1 MLSSL
6 TILSAYVLLALPAAA
21 IGLPWTLIT
30 SDISFLYRWSM
41 WILRAGLRL
50 ARIRVEVS
58 GREWIPAGQACIFMA
73 NHISNLD
80 PPILLSLLPF
90 RSAFFL
96 KRSLLKIPLLGYGMR
111 LGNFIPVDRDGRP
124 ESARAS
130 VEYAQSVLA
139 LGVNVSTFPEGTRS
153 RTGKMLPFKKGP
165 FFLAMQSGAPVV
177 PVSIWGTETMMTKGT
192 LRIRPGTAHI
202 AFHPAIDPRQFS
214 TREQL
219 VSVVRA
225 AIASAL
231 PARMRDEP
239 MKNGV
244 GELPV
249 SPGNRAHR
257 QEGEAL

>member
-6 TILSAYVLLALPAAA
+6 TILVAYVLLSLPAAA

-30 SDISFLYRWSM
+30 NDISFLYRWSM

-50 ARIRVEVS
+50 GRIRVEVS
-58 GREWIPAGQACIFMA
+58 GREQIPPGQPCIFMA

-96 KRSLLKIPLLGYGMR
+96 KRSLLRIPLLGYAMR
-111 LGNFIPVDRDGRP
+111 LGNFIPVDRDGQL

-130 VEYAQSVLA
+130 IEYARSVLA

-165 FFLAMQSGAPVV
+165 FYLAMQSGAPVV
-177 PVSIWGTETMMTKGT
+177 PVSIWGTDKMMTKGT
-192 LRIRPGTAHI
+192 LRITPGTAHI
-202 AFHPAIDPRQFS
+202 AFHAAFYPQRFS

-219 VSVVRA
+219 VSAVRA
-225 AIASAL
+225 AIASGL
-231 PARMRDEP
+231 PAGMRE
-239 MKNGV
+239 
-244 GELPV
+244 EL
-249 SPGNRAHR
+249 
-257 QEGEAL
+257 

>member
-50 ARIRVEVS
+50 GRIRVEVS

-96 KRSLLKIPLLGYGMR
+96 KRSLLRIPLLGYAMR
-111 LGNFIPVDRDGRP
+111 LGNFIPVDRDGQV

-130 VEYAQSVLA
+130 IEYARSVLA

-165 FFLAMQSGAPVV
+165 FYLAMQSGAPVV
-177 PVSIWGTETMMTKGT
+177 PVSIWGTDKMMTKGT
-192 LRIRPGTAHI
+192 LRITPGTAHI
-202 AFHPAIDPRQFS
+202 AFHAAFYPQRFS

-219 VSVVRA
+219 VSAVRA
-225 AIASAL
+225 AIASGL
-231 PARMRDEP
+231 PAGMREEP
-239 MKNGV
+239 
-244 GELPV
+244 
-249 SPGNRAHR
+249 
-257 QEGEAL
+257 